1 MLADKNWAGPR
12 LTTIHSIEVF
22 DLVGH
27 ATASLIPFL
36 LLSIDEMRFSFIFE
50 VYKTRFGMKT
60 NGQRLAKYY
69 RMHKKTVTLV
79 KSEPTHRHSRSCY
92 TTRISSPNRRIE

>member
-36 LLSIDEMRFSFIFE
+36 LPSVDEMRFYLYFKS
-50 VYKTRFGMKT
+50 TR
-60 NGQRLAKYY
+60 QD
-69 RMHKKTVTLV
+69 
-79 KSEPTHRHSRSCY
+79 SE
-92 TTRISSPNRRIE
+92 